1 MKNRKLMR
9 SNRSRDNIIAG
20 VSTGDQ
26 NGFYS
31 CPYCSGW
38 FTQKRDLGNHIEKFC
53 IRKPQWAS
61 KNVEETCQ
69 SSFRRVAERLPTVKC
84 ECGAEI
90 LFLPDVG
97 AMSRAIEVHVAEHM
111 QKSKASAGAAAE
123 AERIRTAL
131 IAQVFSKASK
141 SENVGSHERGSNQS

>member
-9 SNRSRDNIIAG
+9 SNRSRDNIIAD
-20 VSTGDQ
+20 VSTV
-26 NGFYS
+26 
-31 CPYCSGW
+31 
-38 FTQKRDLGNHIEKFC
+38 
-53 IRKPQWAS
+53 AS
-61 KNVEETCQ
+61 RNAEETCQ
-69 SSFRRVAERLPTVKC
+69 SNFRRVAERLPTVKC

-90 LFLPDVG
+90 LLLPDVG